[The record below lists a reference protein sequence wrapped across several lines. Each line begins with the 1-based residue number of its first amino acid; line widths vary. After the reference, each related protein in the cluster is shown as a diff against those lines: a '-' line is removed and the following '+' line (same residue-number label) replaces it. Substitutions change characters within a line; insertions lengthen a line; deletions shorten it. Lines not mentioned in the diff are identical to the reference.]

1 MPDND
6 DLVFAKPLREL
17 LSDLYRDGGVF
28 NLAAVYVEGVEVTQG
43 IQWYRASEH
52 LTDSADRGPDNG
64 ITLIGNKP
72 AWVRVYVGGFLPHSN
87 VTATVTLQRSN
98 PLLQYVDTY
107 SPLQQG
113 FGFVDYDP
121 ATSYADTRRS
131 LGRSL
136 NFLIPASEMRGH
148 FRLAVTLT
156 TAAGETA
163 SRSFNFDATLVQ
175 TLQVR
180 GIPIRYWGADAAGNQ
195 VQLGPTTAADFAST
209 ATWSLLT
216 YPVESPPSI
225 SLAGIFTW
233 SESLAG
239 AATVP
244 GGCSTGW
251 YDLLYWLNLAKTL
264 DGNKPG
270 VIYYGLLPKGTP
282 DGPVVGCD
290 GSGASA
296 GKNGDGVTMAHEMG
310 HYQGFPHSPCGNV
323 GVPDPNYPAYEP
335 YDTVAARTAS
345 IGEYGLD
352 VSTGDIF
359 DPSYIKDYM
368 SYCGP
373 QWTSLYHYRSQLLS
387 PWFNPRY
394 VDDSSDRSS
403 WWDHYQHYR
412 DYDVARDLPRPGP
425 VEEYRVHDLADAPLV
440 PSIVLTGLL
449 ADGELQVRS
458 VLRLDAAV
466 RGGSA
471 GAERLEV
478 LDAEGTVIGRGALRH
493 QPMRGCGG
501 EAGIGGGGCGGCGGG
516 SAGGCGGCAGGGG
529 TGDCA
534 RIVEAVV
541 PQTDQAVSMRVVRG
555 STVLWSVDAPAEPP
569 KVGRLT
575 AEVREDGLS
584 VAWRASEDGIA
595 ETHLRIS
602 SDRGETWSL
611 LELGV
616 RGSET
621 TIPLDVVPPGSHLV
635 QALVSDGFH
644 TVVSEP
650 VEVDVPHRP
659 PTATIHW
666 PLDTAAVAATS
677 AMRLWGSGMSAS
689 GGALPGDA
697 HSWTIDGR
705 AAGVG
710 SDIWVTPPER
720 EGEHLATL
728 TVRDQHGE
736 TSTSSRF
743 WVSCSGRP
751 PRRLTE

>member
-1 MPDND
+1 MPGND
-6 DLVFAKPLREL
+6 DTVYAKLSREL
-17 LSDLYRDGGVF
+17 IGDLYRDGGVF
-28 NLAAVYVEGVEVTQG
+28 NLSAVYVEGVEITQG

-64 ITLIGNKP
+64 VTLIGNKP
-72 AWVRVYVGGFLPHSN
+72 AWVRVYVGGFFPHSN
-87 VTATVTLQRSN
+87 VTATVTLQRGN
-98 PLLQYVDTY
+98 ALLQYADTY
-107 SPLQQG
+107 TPIKQG
-113 FGFVDYDP
+113 YGFVDYDP
-121 ATSYADTRRS
+121 TTSYANTRGLLDRTV
-131 LGRSL
+131 
-136 NFLIPASEMRGH
+136 NFVIPAGEMRGH

-156 TAAGETA
+156 APSGDSAVRYFPVDA
-163 SRSFNFDATLVQ
+163 SLVQ

-195 VQLGPTTAADFAST
+195 VQLGPTTAADFATT
-209 ATWSLLT
+209 ATWSMLT
-216 YPVESPPSI
+216 YPVESTPSI
-225 SLAGIFTW
+225 TLAGVFTW
-233 SESLAG
+233 SETLAG

-251 YDLLYWLNLAKTL
+251 YDLLFWLNLAKTL

-310 HYQGFPHSPCGNV
+310 HYQNFPHSPCGNV
-323 GVPDPNYPAYEP
+323 GVPDANYPAYEP
-335 YDTVAARTAS
+335 YDTVGARTAS
-345 IGEYGLD
+345 IGEFGLD
-352 VSTGDIF
+352 VSTGSIL
-359 DPSYIKDYM
+359 DPSFVKDYM

-394 VDDSSDRSS
+394 VDDSNDRSAF
-403 WWDHYQHYR
+403 WDHYQLYR
-412 DYDVARDLPRPGP
+412 EYDVARDLPRPGP

-449 ADGELQVRS
+449 ADGQLQVRS

-466 RGGSA
+466 RGGEI

-478 LDAEGTVIGRGALRH
+478 LDAEGAVIARGALRH
-493 QPMRGCGG
+493 QPMQGCGG
-501 EAGIGGGGCGGCGGG
+501 GAGGCGGSSGCGGGGGCGGCVGG
-516 SAGGCGGCAGGGG
+516 SA

-555 STVLWSVDAPAEPP
+555 SKVLWTVDAPQEPP

-575 AEVREDGLS
+575 AEAQDNGLS
-584 VAWRASEDGIA
+584 VSWRASDDGIT

-611 LELGV
+611 LELAV

-635 QALVSDGFH
+635 QAMVSDGFH

-650 VEVDVPHRP
+650 VEIDVPHRP

-666 PLDTAAVAATS
+666 PLNTAAVAATS
-677 AMRLWGSGMSAS
+677 AMRLWGTGMSAG
-689 GGALPGDA
+689 GGALADDA
-697 HSWTIDGR
+697 HSWAIDGR
-705 AAGVG
+705 PSAVG
-710 SDIWVTPPER
+710 SDVWITPPER

-736 TSTSSRF
+736 TSTSTRF
-743 WVSCSGRP
+743 WVTCSGRA
-751 PRRLTE
+751 PRRIAD